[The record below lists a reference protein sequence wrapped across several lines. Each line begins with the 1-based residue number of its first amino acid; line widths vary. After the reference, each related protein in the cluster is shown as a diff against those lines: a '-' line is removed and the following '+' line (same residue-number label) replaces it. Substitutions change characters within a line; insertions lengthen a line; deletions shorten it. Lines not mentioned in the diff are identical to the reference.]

1 MGMTGNAKASPWAV
15 LVLFLHSA
23 PSWACIDE
31 SQLLGVIEAQLHSVM
46 ACYEQK
52 RELEP
57 TLSGK
62 LRLNI
67 TISLAGS
74 VTESEAT
81 SPDDLPEALLDCA
94 EKAMLNWSFPRPP
107 GMFRVR
113 FPVDLKRDSAQL
125 QE

>member
-1 MGMTGNAKASPWAV
+1 MLALLMN
-15 LVLFLHSA
+15 SA
-23 PSWACIDE
+23 PSWACLDE
-31 SQLLGVIEAQLHSVM
+31 SQLLRVIEAQLHSVM
-46 ACYEQK
+46 ACYEQE

-62 LRLNI
+62 LRLHF

-94 EKAMLNWSFPRPP
+94 EKATLNWSFPRPP

-113 FPVDLKRDSAQL
+113 FPVYLKPDSAQ
-125 QE
+125 QQ